1 MNVSGE
7 LQLLSSMLEK
17 STTVYVLHN
26 FVTLAYMGRPNY
38 VNYPRL
44 CLKIQLY
51 RKRTVSEAMVR
62 TLLVMT

>member
-1 MNVSGE
+1 MNLSRE

-26 FVTLAYMGRPNY
+26 FITLAYVGLPNY

-44 CLKIQLY
+44 CLKIQLH
-51 RKRTVSEAMVR
+51 RKRTVSQAMVW